1 MPNLQDVFNQFF
13 DDYRLFQKPSSDQFK
28 VMNALMACRTI
39 KLGAHNNICIG
50 CGANSIAY
58 NSCRNRHCPLCQSF
72 KSEKWRVDRNSEL
85 LNTHYFHV
93 VFTVPE
99 ELNPI
104 FYANQSLMYALIMK
118 SAANTLLTLAA
129 DPKYLGAQIGF
140 TGILHTW
147 GQTLSYHP
155 HVHFIVPGGGLCN
168 KTMKFKLTRKNYLI
182 PVKVLSRVFKGVFMK
197 ELKKLLTEN
206 QLNNWTTESNPSN
219 LNFQA
224 IIDTAYSKDFVV
236 FSKENFD
243 SPTHVIKYLCQYTH
257 RVAISNHRIMKL
269 TDENV
274 TFKYKDYKD
283 SGKIKNMTLTG
294 TEFIR
299 RFLMHVL
306 PSGFVKIRRYGILA
320 GRNRPTKLALC
331 QRLMN
336 IIPSKKSS
344 AFTTLEF
351 LEKFMK
357 LDFSTC
363 PKCPSVS
370 VEKQA
375 IIIPPL
381 KLIGDG

>member
-1 MPNLQDVFNQFF
+1 MPNLQDVFIRFF
-13 DDYRLFQKPSSDQFK
+13 DEYCRSYNPTYHQYK
-28 VMNALMACRTI
+28 VMNALTACRTV
-39 KLGAHNNICIG
+39 KMGTHNNVCSN

-58 NSCRNRHCPLCQSF
+58 NSCRDRHCPLCQSF
-72 KSEKWRVDRNSEL
+72 KREQWRVDRNSEL

-129 DPKYLGAQIGF
+129 DPKYLGAQIGL

-197 ELKKLLTEN
+197 ELKKLLTQN

-257 RVAISNHRIMKL
+257 RVAISNQRILKI
-269 TDENV
+269 TDQHV
-274 TFKYKDYKD
+274 TFRYKDYKD

-294 TEFIR
+294 IEFIR
-299 RFLMHVL
+299 RFLMHIL
-306 PSGFVKIRRYGILA
+306 PAGFVKIRHYGILA

-336 IIPSKKSS
+336 IIPSRKSNS
-344 AFTTLEF
+344 FTTLEF
-351 LEKFMK
+351 LEKFME

-363 PKCPSVS
+363 SKCPLVS
-370 VEKQA
+370 AEKRA
-375 IIIPPL
+375 LTYPTL
-381 KLIGDG
+381 TLTGAG